1 MSLIRIYNSWKDV
14 PKIIKDFIKEKRE
27 ENNGELPCIPNCYK
41 SWGKW
46 IVPLERPLA
55 LRAKWTGV
63 LTFEPKV
70 ECDSEPKVKSLR
82 DSEYKIF
89 WEHSDIAFWND
100 DSQLDCCHDFDPEK
114 DIDDDYPLVVK
125 LRKKR
130 RL

>member
-1 MSLIRIYNSWKDV
+1 MSLIGIYNSWKDV

-46 IVPLERPLA
+46 
-55 LRAKWTGV
+55 TGV

-70 ECDSEPKVKSLR
+70 ECDSDSLQELTEPKVKSLR